1 MAILTDVK
9 QALGVFYSE
18 PVKEAEILGI
28 IDGAKAFLKQSGW
41 PESDLAVDEEGP
53 LAKQAIILYAKMA
66 MNTDPTEMRPNPM
79 LVAMIAQARA
89 GQQTA
94 VTEDTGNED

>member
-1 MAILTDVK
+1 MAILNDVK

-18 PVKEAEILGI
+18 PVKEAEINGI
-28 IDGAKAFLKQSGW
+28 IAGAKAFLIQSGW

-66 MNTDPTEMRPNPM
+66 MNTDPTEMRMNPM
-79 LVAMIAQARA
+79 FIAMVAQARA
-89 GQQTA
+89 GQA
-94 VTEDTGNED
+94 VTEDTGK

>member
-1 MAILTDVK
+1 MAILNDVK

-18 PVKEAEILGI
+18 PIKEMEITGI
-28 IDGAKAFLKQSGW
+28 INGAKAFLKQSGW
-41 PESDLAVDEEGP
+41 PESDLVTDEEGP

-66 MNTDPTEMRPNPM
+66 INTDPTEMRVNPM

-89 GQQTA
+89 EQP
-94 VTEDTGNED
+94 VTEDASNED